1 MSTSEER
8 IKEFTEL
15 KYNDQC
21 RYIVNKLISLEH
33 IDIKHNT
40 FFKRLQ
46 IILRDLP
53 FIYLKTR
60 DTNNLHNQNHVYKY
74 EFNVQFYPQP
84 EKIIDEILYIRD
96 R

>member
-60 DTNNLHNQNHVYKY
+60 DTNNLHNQNHINMNLM
-74 EFNVQFYPQP
+74 FSF
-84 EKIIDEILYIRD
+84 ILNLKK
-96 R
+96 